1 MRNGGKIGKVT
12 RPICL
17 GYRDV
22 AWERQTLNWCQIEGF
37 RFYLKDIEGLRG
49 GIKAVLVKDE
59 FNFRVEAKVGMVRKE
74 LEILCVRNE

>member
-1 MRNGGKIGKVT
+1 M
-12 RPICL
+12 
-17 GYRDV
+17 
-22 AWERQTLNWCQIEGF
+22 
-37 RFYLKDIEGLRG
+37 KDIEGLRG